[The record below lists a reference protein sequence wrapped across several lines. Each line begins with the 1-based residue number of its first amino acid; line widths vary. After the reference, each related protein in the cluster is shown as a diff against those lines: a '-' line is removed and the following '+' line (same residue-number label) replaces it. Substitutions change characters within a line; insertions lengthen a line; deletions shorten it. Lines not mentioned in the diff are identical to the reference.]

1 MKTNPLSRDRVKGFV
16 RADGRWMVNGDGEK
30 LVLRGYGI
38 GNWTNP
44 EGFMVGGTRGFN
56 TPYNRPQLLD
66 RARSMDWLIRELCGS
81 EYAKNFWP
89 QWYRKYLGER
99 DIQAMA
105 ELGYNSARL
114 VLSAAAFLY
123 EEPGIRFNED
133 LT

>member
-1 MKTNPLSRDRVKGFV
+1 MNINPLSRERVKGFV

-66 RARSMDWLIRELCGS
+66 RARSMDWLIRGTENIW
-81 EYAKNFWP
+81 EKEIFRPWP
-89 QWYRKYLGER
+89 SWAT
-99 DIQAMA
+99 IPPAWC
-105 ELGYNSARL
+105 
-114 VLSAAAFLY
+114 
-123 EEPGIRFNED
+123 
-133 LT
+133 